1 MSCFPFR
8 MTNARLLLSLA
19 AGLPWVAVCQPAD
32 AQPQTTEILTV
43 DGDGTPQVEDGLSWG
58 TAFRFLQ
65 DAIAEAVA
73 LLGGQDPPDVVQIW
87 VAATDPAN
95 PYRPDRDASNPGGT
109 GVRLETFSLHN
120 RIELYGGFLGLDHP
134 SPELPDGET
143 ELTQR
148 EPDANETVLSGEIGG
163 PGTLDNSFH
172 VVSAIEV
179 DKTARLD
186 GFTISAGRA
195 DGAFN
200 DAAGGGMFIIN
211 IDGPPGAG
219 PLVARLWP
227 AAPSAAT
234 LRQMREAPC
243 SSFSF
248 SPTPS

>member
-1 MSCFPFR
+1 MKIG
-8 MTNARLLLSLA
+8 RLLLAVA
-19 AGLPWVAVCQPAD
+19 AGLPWLAVCECAW
-32 AQPQTTEILTV
+32 AQPTVVKLDV
-43 DGDGTPQVEDGLSWG
+43 DGDGTPQVEDGLTWA

-65 DAIAEAVA
+65 DAIVVAEGLV
-73 LLGGQDPPDVVQIW
+73 DPDTTVQIW